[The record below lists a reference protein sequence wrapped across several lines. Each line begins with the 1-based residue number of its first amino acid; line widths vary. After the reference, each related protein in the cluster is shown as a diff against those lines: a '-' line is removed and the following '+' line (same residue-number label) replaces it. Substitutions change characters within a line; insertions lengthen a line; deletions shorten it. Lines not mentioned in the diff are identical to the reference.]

1 MWGDA
6 RAINQIAINLL
17 ANAIKFSPEGGES
30 SMSAK
35 HNVAGEL
42 VMSVKDNGPGIPANE
57 IEQAM
62 SAFTRGSLAAKKA
75 IDGAGLGLSIVKGI
89 MDIHGGKL
97 EIKSQNGQGTEVI
110 CTFPASRVLSGP
122 RGEIIAGPNIQS
134 DSQRKL
140 ISLTG

>member
-1 MWGDA
+1 
-6 RAINQIAINLL
+6 
-17 ANAIKFSPEGGES
+17 
-30 SMSAK
+30 MSASR
-35 HNVAGEL
+35 NVAGEL
-42 VMSVKDNGPGIPANE
+42 LLRIQDNGPGIPSHE

-62 SAFTRGSLAAKKA
+62 SAFSRGSLAAKNA

-89 MDIHGGKL
+89 MDLHGGRI
-97 EIKSQNGQGTEVI
+97 EIKSEGGLGTEVI

-122 RGEIIAGPNIQS
+122 RGEIIAGPNMQS